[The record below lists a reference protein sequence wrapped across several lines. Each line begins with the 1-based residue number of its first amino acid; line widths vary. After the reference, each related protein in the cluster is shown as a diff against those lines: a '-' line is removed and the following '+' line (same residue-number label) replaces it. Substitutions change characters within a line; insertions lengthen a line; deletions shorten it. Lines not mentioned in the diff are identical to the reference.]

1 MATKA
6 DFSPSVRLGCDC
18 KSSFPARPKLGSDAA
33 TLKEI
38 GLFCGIGLIVALL
51 LATNGLDLSIGFF

>member
-1 MATKA
+1 MVTKA
-6 DFSPSVRLGCDC
+6 DFSPSVDLAAT
-18 KSSFPARPKLGSDAA
+18 ARVHSQASETRIDVA
-33 TLKEI
+33 TLKAI

>member
-6 DFSPSVRLGCDC
+6 DFSPSIDLAAT
-18 KSSFPARPKLGSDAA
+18 ARVHSQASETRIDAA
-33 TLKEI
+33 TLKAI